1 MVLILDDSNRGAVGG
16 DLRLI
21 ELADPRNPDIHILK
35 GKVPR
40 IGKASIT
47 SVPKNPLNQLQKTQG
62 TAMGTGTGEG
72 VEGCTRRR
80 GR

>member
-40 IGKASIT
+40 IGKASIS
-47 SVPKNPLNQLQKTQG
+47 SVQTN
-62 TAMGTGTGEG
+62 
-72 VEGCTRRR
+72 
-80 GR
+80 